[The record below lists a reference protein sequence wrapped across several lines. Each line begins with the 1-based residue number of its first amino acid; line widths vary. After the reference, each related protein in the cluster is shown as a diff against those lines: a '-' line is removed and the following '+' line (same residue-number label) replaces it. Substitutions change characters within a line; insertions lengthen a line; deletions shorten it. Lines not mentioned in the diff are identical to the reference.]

1 MALKQLSAAL
11 VVIALALCTVREATA
26 AAQSEREDGRK
37 GIDFVHLNGRDTSFT
52 LHLQDG
58 KSLTSQYEIH
68 VCRFFLIMCEAY
80 QRSGGGAHRCT

>member
-37 GIDFVHLNGRDTSFT
+37 GIDFVHLINRVIGC
-52 LHLQDG
+52 
-58 KSLTSQYEIH
+58 LTSD
-68 VCRFFLIMCEAY
+68 R
-80 QRSGGGAHRCT
+80 